1 MLPPVDGCPSGGG
14 NDGAKMEKGTVVA
27 VAFVVVF
34 FSLFFTGWALF
45 FCCVGDSGVA
55 EGSGTRLVLTM
66 SANDL
71 PEDHAMT
78 VGNFGSR
85 CLFF

>member
-1 MLPPVDGCPSGGG
+1 VLPPVDGCPSGGG
-14 NDGAKMEKGTVVA
+14 NDGAKMGKGTVVA

-34 FSLFFTGWALF
+34 FSFFFTGWALF

-71 PEDHAMT
+71 PEDHAMWQ
-78 VGNFGSR
+78 
-85 CLFF
+85 

>member
-1 MLPPVDGCPSGGG
+1 VLPPVDGCPSGGG
-14 NDGAKMEKGTVVA
+14 NDGAKMGKGTVVA

-34 FSLFFTGWALF
+34 FSLFFRGWALF

-71 PEDHAMT
+71 PEDHAMWQ
-78 VGNFGSR
+78 
-85 CLFF
+85 